1 MKGKYR
7 KGKKNVFTCVYKKA
21 DLLANP
27 EHGDV
32 DEGQH
37 EQEKGD
43 LSLNLNRFQTE
54 GTNVYDFDS
63 DVKVHT
69 VVPETGDGQGNNDI
83 ISSMRVSQKLGTNT
97 LSGAS
102 DDIGNS
108 IPNRALLVSDDGV
121 ATSAKDHDIERD
133 TKDR

>member
-1 MKGKYR
+1 MCTKR
-7 KGKKNVFTCVYKKA
+7 LMLITN
-21 DLLANP
+21 L

-43 LSLNLNRFQTE
+43 LSLNLNQFQTK
-54 GTNVYDFDS
+54 GTNVYDCDS
-63 DVKVHT
+63 YVKVHT
-69 VVPETGDGQGNNDI
+69 VVPEIGDCQWNNDRI
-83 ISSMRVSQKLGTNT
+83 ASVRVSQKLGTNT

-133 TKDR
+133 TKDRSGDQNDKDL